1 MFKNI
6 IKIFKK
12 IVKKLKSTKGN
23 SLAEFAVTTAMMA
36 TLATTAAPKFAG
48 IGEAA
53 KEKKTL
59 ANIDK
64 ILSAA
69 NNHYMETLEKEGRGR
84 FPGQTKYSVKVGGVD
99 LGDGQATTS
108 ALDEWTKTTLPGLLS
123 IEDPLGT
130 YFVYVFAG
138 SDSDEDALAK
148 GIINPASNVG
158 YDDEEPFAKFWVH
171 PEELTF
177 PEGEFFCANVSV
189 PFFYDGVR
197 QVPKIKEVAQK
208 AMSLGV
214 QPIIALI
221 VRDRNINE
229 LQQKRVGGEVTMDTA
244 LEYFKDLTC
253 HFIDHEAFFLWKEKY
268 IEYLGRILEFPVTTE
283 NIDNFIT
290 VDANHKYVFPVQEHW
305 LDKSIR
311 EGRKPFKQRLKE

>member
-12 IVKKLKSTKGN
+12 LLKKLKNTKGN

-64 ILSAA
+64 ILAAA
-69 NNHYMETLEKEGRGR
+69 NNHYMSTLETEGRGR

-99 LGDGQATTS
+99 LGDGQQTTD
-108 ALDEWTKTTLPGLLS
+108 ALDEWTKNTLPGLLS

-138 SDSDEDALAK
+138 SESDEDAIAK
-148 GIINPASNVG
+148 GIINPSADV
-158 YDDEEPFAKFWVH
+158 DFDEEEPFA
-171 PEELTF
+171 
-177 PEGEFFCANVSV
+177 NVEYRVQFATRMVDS
-189 PFFYDGVR
+189 PYQDGGYIFLVI
-197 QVPKIKEVAQK
+197 QVSGTGTLAEP
-208 AMSLGV
+208 
-214 QPIIALI
+214 PALI
-221 VRDRNINE
+221 VADMENPAR
-229 LQQKRVGGEVTMDTA
+229 L
-244 LEYFKDLTC
+244 
-253 HFIDHEAFFLWKEKY
+253 H
-268 IEYLGRILEFPVTTE
+268 RILVP
-283 NIDNFIT
+283 
-290 VDANHKYVFPVQEHW
+290 
-305 LDKSIR
+305 
-311 EGRKPFKQRLKE
+311 

>member
-12 IVKKLKSTKGN
+12 FLKKLRNTKGN

-64 ILSAA
+64 ILAAA
-69 NNHYMETLEKEGRGR
+69 NNHYMSTLETEGRGR

-99 LGDGQATTS
+99 LGDGQQTTD
-108 ALDEWTKTTLPGLLS
+108 ALDEWTKNTLPNLLS

-138 SDSDEDALAK
+138 SESDEDAIAK
-148 GIINPASNVG
+148 GIINPSADVD
-158 YDDEEPFAKFWVH
+158 YDEEEPFA
-171 PEELTF
+171 
-177 PEGEFFCANVSV
+177 NVEYRVQFATRMVDS
-189 PFFYDGVR
+189 PYQDGGYIFLVI
-197 QVPKIKEVAQK
+197 PGSGTGTLAE
-208 AMSLGV
+208 
-214 QPIIALI
+214 PPALI
-221 VRDRNINE
+221 VADMENPAR
-229 LQQKRVGGEVTMDTA
+229 L
-244 LEYFKDLTC
+244 
-253 HFIDHEAFFLWKEKY
+253 H
-268 IEYLGRILEFPVTTE
+268 RILVP
-283 NIDNFIT
+283 
-290 VDANHKYVFPVQEHW
+290 
-305 LDKSIR
+305 
-311 EGRKPFKQRLKE
+311 